1 MLSLE
6 KMSSNKAIKTENEES
21 NIGISRTNKKHVI
34 DVSVEKYVN
43 DVSVKMIVV
52 VAGDQSLLNLPSK
65 YVSGTVVL
73 TSQVPSVH
81 FAIFIYVLIATDQ
94 GTVVQNVAAGP
105 YKNLATPAP
114 AVENKFSIAILLNAN
129 IFTMNV
135 VSDNGMTVI
144 QQTQLVSTVESLSI

>member
-52 VAGDQSLLNLPSK
+52 VAGK
-65 YVSGTVVL
+65 YIEKILEKV
-73 TSQVPSVH
+73 
-81 FAIFIYVLIATDQ
+81 
-94 GTVVQNVAAGP
+94 N
-105 YKNLATPAP
+105 AP
-114 AVENKFSIAILLNAN
+114 PRRRF
-129 IFTMNV
+129 
-135 VSDNGMTVI
+135 
-144 QQTQLVSTVESLSI
+144 